1 MADLGNLYFDI
12 LLRDMTDKDIDRIKK
27 KLEKIGVKIDA
38 DVNRKTLEK
47 NIREALKNKTFKV
60 NLDAGKNIKM
70 AAIEANKNIL
80 TYSVSNA

>member
-38 DVNRKTLEK
+38 DVDRKTLEK

-60 NLDAGKNIKM
+60 NLEAGKNI
-70 AAIEANKNIL
+70 E
-80 TYSVSNA
+80 